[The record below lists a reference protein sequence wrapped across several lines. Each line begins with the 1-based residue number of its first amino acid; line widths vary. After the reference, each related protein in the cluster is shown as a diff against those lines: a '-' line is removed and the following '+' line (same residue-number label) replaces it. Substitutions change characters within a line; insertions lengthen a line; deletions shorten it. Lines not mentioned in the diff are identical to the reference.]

1 MNGRQLI
8 RTGLLLASALLIV
21 ACRRLSPVDSE
32 GTEATAPPSVSHGG
46 PVVDYASLVD
56 ALRAAGATVEP
67 AGSIEQDFFEPE
79 GQIIRVNQ
87 QDVQVFEFE
96 SEEAA
101 QAAAGTISPDGSS
114 TGTTMITR
122 GENMASTV
130 SIEPRI
136 KVSQNQTASRKYRE
150 RRRRR
155 LKPMTPTT
163 SKALDQKSTSGAL

>member
-114 TGTTMITR
+114 TGTTMITWIATPHFYQAGNVIAVYVGDDSGVLTLLEEVL
-122 GENMASTV
+122 GEQFA
-130 SIEPRI
+130 
-136 KVSQNQTASRKYRE
+136 
-150 RRRRR
+150 
-155 LKPMTPTT
+155 
-163 SKALDQKSTSGAL
+163 GG